1 MISKHLE
8 PFTGSSFSLHPSAD
22 QSFQG
27 AKHQPSLSV
36 DYYFPPWST
45 EDWAGT
51 RFSCKHM
58 DLGGNNHFLL
68 LELQTG
74 ALEQE
79 ETGCDGGV
87 VVGRWWDDGGRIMG

>member
-1 MISKHLE
+1 MISKHLD
-8 PFTGSSFSLHPSAD
+8 PFTGSLFSLHPSAD

-27 AKHQPSLSV
+27 AKHQPSLAM
-36 DYYFPPWST
+36 DCYFPPWST
-45 EDWAGT
+45 EDWAGA

-58 DLGGNNHFLL
+58 DLGGNNPFLL

-79 ETGCDGGV
+79 EAGCDSWV
-87 VVGRWWDDGGRIMG
+87 VVEGWWDDGGRIMG